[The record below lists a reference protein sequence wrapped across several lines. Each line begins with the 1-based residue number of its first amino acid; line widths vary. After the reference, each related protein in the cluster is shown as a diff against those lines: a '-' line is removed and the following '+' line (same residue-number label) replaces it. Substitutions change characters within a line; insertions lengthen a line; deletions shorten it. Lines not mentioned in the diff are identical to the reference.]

1 MQDLRLTD
9 GYTDVFQTAKNVT
22 ASLKERAFLVD
33 SGAEFPKENLD
44 CLKRSGLMGLIVPT
58 EYGGRGAPYEI
69 LVEVAQTLS
78 SGCLSTGMIWAM
90 HCQQVAVLVDH
101 TPDDLREDLL
111 SSIVEKDQFIASV
124 TSERGKGGDLLTAI
138 APLHYEGDDVL
149 VEREAPVITGGEFAD
164 SYLITMRKN
173 EESSRSEIVLVYAER
188 DQLKIDRRLPWET
201 MGMRG
206 TYSVGLSLGG
216 RLPRRQII
224 DCSDFKHIAVS
235 TMIPVGHIAWAA
247 CWLGAAKEAFRQL
260 LALCR
265 NPKTR
270 KGFNIK
276 SDLFCDRLA
285 RIRLKID
292 TVDVYLKDVVSYY
305 SNFKTKRMRGGYD
318 YDFNYEYHIHI
329 NNIKILSSELL
340 FEAVNEIL
348 QMSGLAYG
356 YKKSS
361 EFCFERT
368 FRDLRSA
375 SLMFSNERLTTAN
388 GKLSLFGT
396 I

>member
-9 GYTDVFQTAKNVT
+9 SYADVFQAAKNVT
-22 ASLKERAFLVD
+22 TLLKERASVVD
-33 SGAEFPKENLD
+33 AAAEFPKENLD
-44 CLKRSGLMGLIVPT
+44 CLKRDGLMGLIVPA
-58 EYGGRGAPYEI
+58 EYGGRGASYEI
-69 LVEVAQTLS
+69 LVEVAQILS

-101 TPDDLREDLL
+101 TPDDLRKDLL
-111 SSIVEKDQFIASV
+111 SGIVEKNQFIASV

-138 APLHYEGDDVL
+138 APLYYEGNDVL
-149 VEREAPVITGGEFAD
+149 VEREAPVITGGDFAD

-173 EESSRSEIVLVYAER
+173 EESPRSEIVLVYADR
-188 DQLKIDRRLPWET
+188 DQLKIDRQSPWET

-206 TYSVGLSLGG
+206 TYSVGLSLEG

-224 DCSDFKHIAVS
+224 NCSDFKYIAVS
-235 TMIPVGHIAWAA
+235 TMIPVGHIVWAA
-247 CWLGAAKEAFRQL
+247 CWLGAAKETFRQL
-260 LALCR
+260 LSLCR

-270 KGFNIK
+270 KGFNVK
-276 SDLFCDRLA
+276 SDMFYDRLA

-305 SNFKTKRMRGGYD
+305 SNYKKKSMREG

-329 NNIKILSSELL
+329 NNLKVLSSELL
-340 FEAVNEIL
+340 FEAVNDML
-348 QMSGLAYG
+348 QISGLVYG

-361 EFCFERT
+361 KFCFERT

-375 SLMFSNERLTTAN
+375 SLMFSNERLTSAN
-388 GKLSLFGT
+388 GKLSFFGS